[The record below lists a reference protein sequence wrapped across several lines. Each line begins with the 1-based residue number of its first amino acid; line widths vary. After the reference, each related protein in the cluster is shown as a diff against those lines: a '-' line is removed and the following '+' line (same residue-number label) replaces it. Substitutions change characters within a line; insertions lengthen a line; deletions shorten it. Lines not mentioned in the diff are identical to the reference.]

1 MAAWTEFTLAVVEE
15 ALPTDV
21 KGFYDAWVAR
31 DAGRAGRLGELVD
44 ETVSLFRQAVASNP
58 ANVLDPDETKIP
70 VTGYRHALN
79 MLVFNLAMETGAEL
93 VPEVYTLM
101 MRADIWLRLVQ
112 RGQIQPDPQNANR
125 GTPSYEA
132 GNTERA
138 LT

>member
-1 MAAWTEFTLAVVEE
+1 VEVVLG

-21 KGFYDAWVAR
+21 RGFYEAWVAQ
-31 DAGRAGRLGELVD
+31 DPAGRAGRLGELVD

-112 RGQIQPDPQNANR
+112 RGQIQPDPDSANR
-125 GTPSYEA
+125 GTPSYEP
-132 GNTERA
+132 GSTERA
-138 LT
+138 LL